1 MAPEFPLHVLSEYAL
16 LADGE
21 RGVMVGPRGDFVW
34 MCAPR
39 WDSDAVFSALIGGE
53 GVYAVTPV
61 DQPFVWGG
69 YYEPRSL
76 IWRSRWITTTQA
88 IECREALAMPGDR
101 HTAVALRRV
110 EAIDGDTRVRVVFDP
125 RAGFGRY
132 KPSRVQHAGGI
143 WTARCGPLYL
153 RWSGMTGARPRS
165 AAGSGRRSQFRPA
178 AGWTWCWRS
187 PTVRSP
193 ARRPAP
199 IRPGPRPER
208 PGTKQSRSCP
218 ARSPTGTPATR
229 TPCCAG

>member
-1 MAPEFPLHVLSEYAL
+1 MGAREDDGPAGDPPGLMTGRGSVPEFPLHVLSEYAL

-69 YYEPRSL
+69 YYEPGSL

-110 EAIDGDTRVRVVFDP
+110 EAIDGDTKVRVVFDP

-132 KPSRVQHAGGI
+132 QPSHVTHTSGV
-143 WTARCGPLYL
+143 WTARCGPLHL
-153 RWSGMTGARPRS
+153 RWSGMTGARS
-165 AAGSGRRSQFRPA
+165 
-178 AGWTWCWRS
+178 
-187 PTVRSP
+187 
-193 ARRPAP
+193 
-199 IRPGPRPER
+199 RPGGSLRAEVTIPAGGPVR
-208 PGTKQSRSCP
+208 GRSE
-218 ARSPTGTPATR
+218 TGTPVRPT
-229 TPCCAG
+229 